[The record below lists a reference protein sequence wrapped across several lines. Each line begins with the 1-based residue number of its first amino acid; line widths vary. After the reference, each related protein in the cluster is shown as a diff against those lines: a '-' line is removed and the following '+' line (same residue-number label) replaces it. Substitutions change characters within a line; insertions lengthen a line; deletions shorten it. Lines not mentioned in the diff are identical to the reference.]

1 MRKGLINC
9 KMIYKTINI
18 ADKFVETA
26 NLYHDKIA
34 VIYNDREMTFS
45 EIKKMSNIIA
55 WTVHSKVNKIS
66 PIAVFI
72 SSKADV
78 VVSDLGI
85 ILAGKFFM
93 NLDVSTPIDRIK
105 KIIIQTNPALILVD
119 KNNESCIKSITNEYL
134 VFEDIINSQFNYED
148 FSIEKFR
155 RNTIDSE
162 PFCIINTSGT
172 TGVPKSVVLS
182 HRSFINF
189 VNWAY
194 SVYGFSYRERI
205 ASLSPVV
212 FDIYVY
218 ELCMMI
224 FHGAT
229 LILIPST
236 MAIFPYKMLMYL
248 EKQEPTFLFWVPT
261 IMVNIANR
269 DMLSG
274 FDFRLIKN
282 VWFAGEVFPT
292 KQYNYWHKMLPTAQF
307 TNLYGPIEITVDCTY
322 YIIDHEIDD
331 NEEIPLG
338 YSCNDANVFI
348 LNDRDTI
355 ADINEEGEICV
366 RSSSLAMGYYND
378 EKNTLEHFVQNPLQH
393 NYPEI
398 IYRTGDIGLVDDR
411 GLIMFKGRKDTLI
424 KHMGYRIELNEIE
437 HIIISVL
444 RLVDNGCSIYDANRK
459 VIIFIYEAE
468 SEIAPATFK
477 KQLSKK
483 LPKYMIPTVYIRM
496 STLPRNTN
504 GKIDRARLKDY
515 KDIVDKSVI
524 HFAHP

>member
-1 MRKGLINC
+1 MNC
-9 KMIYKTINI
+9 RTTNI
-18 ADKFVETA
+18 ADRFIETA
-26 NLYHDKIA
+26 DIYRDKVA
-34 VIYNDREMTFS
+34 VIYNDREITFG
-45 EIKKMSNIIA
+45 EIKKISNHIA
-55 WTVHSKVNKIS
+55 WTVCSKVNKIA

-72 SSKADV
+72 SSKVDV

-85 ILAGKFFM
+85 LLAGYFFM
-93 NLDVSTPIDRIK
+93 NLDVGTPLDRIK
-105 KIIIQTNPALILVD
+105 QIISQTNPILILVD
-119 KNNESCIKSITNEYL
+119 KNNELYIKNITNDYL
-134 VFEDIINSQFNYED
+134 VFEDIINSQDVSVGNYQR
-148 FSIEKFR
+148 K
-155 RNTIDSE
+155 NIDSQ

-172 TGVPKSVVLS
+172 TGVPKSVVIS
-182 HRSFINF
+182 HKSFINF
-189 VNWAY
+189 VEWAY
-194 SVYGFSYRERI
+194 SVYDFSCRERI

-224 FHGAT
+224 FYGVT

-236 MAIFPYKMLMYL
+236 MAVFPYKMLAYL
-248 EKQEPTFLFWVPT
+248 EEQKPTFLFWVPT

-274 FDFRLIKN
+274 FNFTSIRNI
-282 VWFAGEVFPT
+282 WFAGEVFPT
-292 KQYNYWHKMLPTAQF
+292 KQYNYWHKMLPNTQF

-331 NEEIPLG
+331 TEEIPLG
-338 YSCNDANVFI
+338 YPCNGADVFI
-348 LNDRDTI
+348 LNDRNCI

-378 EKNTLEHFVQNPLQH
+378 NKNTRERFVQNPLQN

-411 GLIMFKGRKDTLI
+411 GFIMFKGRRDTLI

-437 HIIISVL
+437 HIIINVL
-444 RLVDNGCSIYDANRK
+444 QLVDNGCSIYDSDK
-459 VIIFIYEAE
+459 KIIIFIYEAE
-468 SEIAPATFK
+468 SDIAPEIFR
-477 KQLSKK
+477 KQLLKK

-496 STLPRNTN
+496 ELLPRNVN
-504 GKIDRARLKDY
+504 GKIDRAKLNNY
-515 KDIVDKSVI
+515 KK
-524 HFAHP
+524 